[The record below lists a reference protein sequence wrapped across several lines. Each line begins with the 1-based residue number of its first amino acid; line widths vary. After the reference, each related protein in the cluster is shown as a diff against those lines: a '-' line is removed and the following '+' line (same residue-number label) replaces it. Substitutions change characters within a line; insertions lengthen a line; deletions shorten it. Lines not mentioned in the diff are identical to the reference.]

1 MDLQSLL
8 SFPSLGT
15 PTTPAEG
22 TPSIYASQEEWKAF
36 RAKQAADTIAASRVA
51 NAATDVRTLDNQIA
65 SNQLDAAMLE
75 LGKQVPTPSYY
86 AGGDSS
92 SVSADAVAAA
102 GAGRGIVNPANV
114 NPDAPAPNT
123 VQGQGFIDA
132 AFPEVFRKQPPTG
145 VVNTNGGVDR
155 VNARTS
161 EHGVTAVIGADGKI
175 TMTNI
180 NPDGSV
186 NKGTGSPN
194 SVLGDGKGNRP
205 AIVAPNTPLA
215 INAALVRLQT
225 ATPDEARGLMAD
237 ITTSIAQAQAT
248 LEGEALKFGAN
259 KFGIPAL
266 EQQLVQTQAADRQS
280 IGWYPGIGDSPIT
293 QKVRA
298 QLEQANVAARQAAG
312 EYMKTNVNFAAL
324 NAAKENATAVFKR
337 IERID
342 IANVETNSR
351 LAAVSAQK
359 KLDKAEMDAEVAA
372 NLSPDALNRIAILHP
387 VSKGNATEAGDWYQQ
402 RFKATKG
409 EIDKVLNASSSGLVI
424 YAMERN
430 PEALAI
436 LAAEER
442 KSDPTQTPEKIDI
455 RLNKIKQLAESPN
468 FAKEAAKFKASGLQG
483 DARKQAEA
491 SFRSTITAGSTGL
504 SGDKKEAQRQRFEIA
519 LEMERASQ
527 TTAVIND
534 MSKLFSAEGPMGA
547 ALAEAAKTTNSTSLE
562 NVMIAFVG
570 SGNREERIA
579 RAMMFTNFAEQEILK
594 HGNSVFGIPDINAI
608 KAAAVETAIAHNR
621 LSRIVDNVGDALT
634 YVPKK
639 ALQYSPQ
646 GYLYRTARDYLTE

>member
-8 SFPSLGT
+8 SFPSLG
-15 PTTPAEG
+15 TPAEG

-102 GAGRGIVNPANV
+102 GAGRGFVNPANA
-114 NPDAPAPNT
+114 NPNAPAPNT

-194 SVLGDGKGNRP
+194 SVLGDGKGTRP
-205 AIVAPNTPLA
+205 AVVAPNTPLA

-237 ITTSIAQAQAT
+237 ITASIAQAQAT

-359 KLDKAEMDAEVAA
+359 KMDKAEMDAEVAA
-372 NLSPDALNRIAILHP
+372 NLSPVALSRIAILHP

-402 RFKATKG
+402 KFKSSKG
-409 EIDKVLNASSSGLVI
+409 SIEKVLNASGAELVT
-424 YAMERN
+424 YAMERD
-430 PEALAI
+430 PYALSI
-436 LAAEER
+436 ITAEET
-442 KSDPTQTPEKIDI
+442 KNDPTQTEEKINTRLARI
-455 RLNKIKQLAESPN
+455 RQLADSPD
-468 FAKEAAKFKASGLQG
+468 FAKKAAIFQSAGLTG
-483 DARKQAEA
+483 DAKKAAEQQFTQA
-491 SFRSTITAGSTGL
+491 ITLGKTSL
-504 SGDKKEAQRQRFEIA
+504 SGDKKEAARQRYEIA
-519 LEMERASQ
+519 LEMERAAQ
-527 TTAVIND
+527 TTAVVSD
-534 MSKLFSAEGPMGA
+534 MRNIFSQDGPLGAAIAESIKITNGA
-547 ALAEAAKTTNSTSLE
+547 ALPDVLT
-562 NVMIAFVG
+562 AFVG
-570 SGNREERIA
+570 SANKEEQMARIT
-579 RAMMFTNFAEQEILK
+579 MFTNFTDQAVRKQGASIFGVPDVNKIKAEI
-594 HGNSVFGIPDINAI
+594 INATI
-608 KAAAVETAIAHNR
+608 KLRRESMNPR
-621 LSRIVDNVGDALT
+621 SS
-634 YVPKK
+634 
-639 ALQYSPQ
+639 SPFVL
-646 GYLYRTARDYLTE
+646 G

>member
-102 GAGRGIVNPANV
+102 GAGRGFVNPANA
-114 NPDAPAPNT
+114 NPNAPAPNT

-312 EYMKTNVNFAAL
+312 EYLKTNVNAAAL
-324 NAAKENATAVFKR
+324 NAAKETASAAFKR
-337 IERID
+337 IDRID
-342 IANVETNSR
+342 QQNEILQGSLKARTME
-351 LAAVSAQK
+351 K
-359 KLDKAEMDAEVAA
+359 KLIKQETDAEVAA
-372 NLSPDALNRIAILHP
+372 NLSPVALSRIAILHP
-387 VSKGNATEAGDWYQQ
+387 VSRGNPTEAGDWYGQ
-402 RFKATKG
+402 KLKTSKG
-409 EIDKVLNASSSGLVI
+409 AIEQVLNASGAQLVT
-424 YAMERN
+424 YAMERD
-430 PEALAI
+430 PYALAI
-436 LAAEER
+436 ITAEET
-442 KSDPTQTPEKIDI
+442 KNDPTQTEDKINERLARI
-455 RLNKIKQLAESPN
+455 RRLADSPD
-468 FAKEAAKFKASGLQG
+468 FAKKAAVFQSSGLTG
-483 DARKQAEA
+483 DAKKAAEQQLTQA
-491 SFRSTITAGSTGL
+491 ITLGKTSL
-504 SGDKKEAQRQRFEIA
+504 SGDKKEAARQRYEIA
-519 LEMERASQ
+519 LEMERAAQ
-527 TTAVIND
+527 TTAVVSD
-534 MSKLFSAEGPMGA
+534 MRNIFSQDGPLGAAIAESIKVTNGA
-547 ALAEAAKTTNSTSLE
+547 ALPDVLT
-562 NVMIAFVG
+562 AFVG
-570 SGNREERIA
+570 SANKEEQMARIT
-579 RAMMFTNFAEQEILK
+579 MFTNFTDQAVRKQGASIFGVPDVNKIKAEI
-594 HGNSVFGIPDINAI
+594 INATI
-608 KAAAVETAIAHNR
+608 KLRRESMNPR
-621 LSRIVDNVGDALT
+621 SS
-634 YVPKK
+634 
-639 ALQYSPQ
+639 SPFVL
-646 GYLYRTARDYLTE
+646 G